1 MLRVY
6 NIKVTIVEEITPVEL
21 GIDESRFPGW
31 RPGQYQIFMDTMD
44 CQTRFSGHCAPCGFG
59 KSLCMIC
66 YALATGSRTLIL
78 TPYKGLQNQLNDEFP
93 GIVADL
99 KGKANYY
106 CTTMQTNCEMGA
118 PRCEMRNSIMS
129 AFCDHKSATV
139 QAASANIVVSNYSC
153 WFHQVY
159 GMGIGDFDTIIMD
172 EADAAEA
179 ALSEFLSFSLS
190 SKEVLADSN
199 FGNAKRAPHWN
210 DPLRMWVDWAKE
222 AVKPLRSA
230 LIRAEKEAK
239 ESDDRRVLEYFFHL
253 RNLAKK
259 LATLADMVIEDWVGE
274 PAKDGIRFDP
284 IWPGKFAEKYLF
296 RGAKRVILFSGTL
309 NRKAFELLGV
319 KPDQYTFYDYDSP
332 FHPALNPLILAPIG
346 NFRYPIAPE
355 LMMRAIDFFD
365 DLVDQRKDVKG
376 ILHTISF
383 AHLEQFI
390 GRSRH
395 VNLFISNDVK
405 YAGGMRRTE
414 NVVESFKQATPPAIL
429 ASPSITS
436 GWDFPDDFCRFQFIL
451 KVPFPDTQSA
461 VAKARKK
468 LDPEYHD
475 NLAMTSLIQMCS
487 RPCRSVFDF
496 NQNIIGDTRVGW
508 FLMGKR
514 HLAAKWFLGA
524 RGSGRYRR
532 LNEGVVP
539 EPIRG

>member
-1 MLRVY
+1 MSTL
-6 NIKVTIVEEITPVEL
+6 VEEIVPQEL
-21 GIDESRFPGW
+21 GIDPIRFPGW

-66 YALATGSRTLIL
+66 YALTTGSRTLIL
-78 TPYKGLQNQLNDEFP
+78 TPFKGLQDQLGKEFP
-93 GIVADL
+93 DTVTDL

-106 CTTMQTNCEMGA
+106 CMTMQTNCEMGA
-118 PRCEMRNSIMS
+118 PRCDVRNSIMG
-129 AFCDHKSATV
+129 AGLCDHKAATNR
-139 QAASANIVVSNYSC
+139 AIHADIVVTNYSC
-153 WFHQVY
+153 WFHQMY
-159 GMGIGDFDTIIMD
+159 GQGIGEFDTIIMD
-172 EADAAEA
+172 EADAAES

-190 SKEVLADSN
+190 SKEALGDSGKN
-199 FGNAKRAPHWN
+199 RAPHWN
-210 DPLRMWVDWAKE
+210 DPLRAWIEWAKE
-222 AVKPLRSA
+222 AVKPMRSMVA
-230 LIRAEKEAK
+230 QAERDAK
-239 ESDDRRVLEYFFHL
+239 ESDDRRVLERFFHL
-253 RNLAKK
+253 RNLFKK
-259 LATLADMVIEDWVGE
+259 LATLAEIQIEDWVCE

-296 RGAKRVILFSGTL
+296 RGIKRVILFSGTL

-319 KPDQYTFYDYDSP
+319 RQDQYTFYDYDSP
-332 FHPALNPLILAPIG
+332 FHPARNPLILAPLG
-346 NFRYPIAPE
+346 NFRYPIAPQ
-355 LMMRAIDFFD
+355 LMIQAIDFFD
-365 DLVDQRKDVKG
+365 NLVDQRKNVKG

-383 AHLEQFI
+383 DHLEQFI
-390 GRSRH
+390 ERSRH

-414 NVVESFKQATPPAIL
+414 NVVESFKEATAPAVL

-436 GWDFPDDFCRFQFIL
+436 GWDFPDDFCRYQFIL
-451 KVPFPDTQSA
+451 KVPFPTTQST

-487 RPCRSVFDF
+487 RPCRSVYDY
-496 NQNIIGDTRVGW
+496 NENIITDVRVGW
-508 FLMGKR
+508 FLANKK